1 MKSRTILAS
10 TGVAALALTSVLAF
24 GAPAHAAAADCGSNR
39 ACAWI
44 DANYS
49 GAIGR
54 WTASASSLPG
64 FNNNISSTLNN
75 RATTNGWFTEPGYG
89 GSVFQVPPGGGGYFN
104 WGDWR
109 NDTFSSLYI
118 Y

>member
-1 MKSRTILAS
+1 MKSITFLAS
-10 TGVAALALTSVLAF
+10 IGTVALALTSILAS
-24 GAPAHAAAADCGSNR
+24 GTPANAAPADCGSNR
-39 ACAWI
+39 ACAWL
-44 DANYS
+44 DSNYT

-54 WTASASSLPG
+54 WTSSASSLPG
-64 FNNNISSTLNN
+64 FDNNISSTLNN

-89 GSVFQVPPGGGGYFN
+89 GSVFQVPPGGGGFFN
-104 WGDWR
+104 WPDWR